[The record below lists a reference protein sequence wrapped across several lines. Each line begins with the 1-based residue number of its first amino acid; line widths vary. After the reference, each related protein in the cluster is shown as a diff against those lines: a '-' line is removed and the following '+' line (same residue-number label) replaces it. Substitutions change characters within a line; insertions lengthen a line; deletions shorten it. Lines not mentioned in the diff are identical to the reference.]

1 MEASGKQKEEW
12 NLLIGKN
19 SEKKNGNQCKQKEDW
34 RRVISRKK
42 NGDE

>member
-1 MEASGKQKEEW
+1 METSDKQKEEW

-19 SEKKNGNQCKQKEDW
+19 SETKMEI
-34 RRVISRKK
+34 VVSRKK

>member
-1 MEASGKQKEEW
+1 METSDKQKEEW
-12 NLLIGKN
+12 RRVI
-19 SEKKNGNQCKQKEDW
+19 SRKKGW